1 LDYIDSSV
9 KSSLILLDNLLNWAK
24 SQTGQ
29 LNTNVEKINL
39 STIIND
45 EIEQANT
52 TATVKN
58 ISLKSIPS
66 KKIKI
71 YSHGNM
77 LKVILRNLISN
88 AIKFTK
94 SGGTVKVFYVIEQN
108 HVEVTVSDN
117 GVGIIKN
124 IQDKLFDLSENVITM
139 GTENETGSG
148 LGLVLCK
155 ELVTILGGN
164 IWVES
169 KEDKGCDF
177 KFTIP
182 LNNS

>member
-1 LDYIDSSV
+1 
-9 KSSLILLDNLLNWAK
+9 
-24 SQTGQ
+24 
-29 LNTNVEKINL
+29 
-39 STIIND
+39 
-45 EIEQANT
+45 
-52 TATVKN
+52 
-58 ISLKSIPS
+58 
-66 KKIKI
+66 
-71 YSHGNM
+71 
-77 LKVILRNLISN
+77 
-88 AIKFTK
+88 
-94 SGGTVKVFYVIEQN
+94 
-108 HVEVTVSDN
+108 
-117 GVGIIKN
+117 
-124 IQDKLFDLSENVITM
+124 M